1 MSYLSISFA
10 FRATN
15 VPACCVAVLML
26 ALSMVT
32 RVEAADAEGIS
43 PIISGEQLSALA
55 KSRMVVRIIDLRDKA
70 KYDEGHVLGA
80 VHSDLANWK
89 KVYSKPD
96 ALENARPWEE
106 FLGALGMESQTR
118 VVVYGDALTDVARVW
133 WLLRYVGAENAQLLD
148 GGFAAYKAASGFVD
162 TKPATVTAQKFAVS
176 FQADRLAT
184 ADEVKKFSEGA
195 QCQIVDNRTSGEYDG
210 TEVRGSRG
218 GHIPGAKNLD
228 WQKFVAADGKLRS
241 IDELK
246 KIVADS
252 GVDYAKPMVT
262 HCQSGGRSSVGA
274 LVLELLSNKP
284 VKNYYRSWAEWSGRD
299 DLPVAK

>member
-1 MSYLSISFA
+1 MNSMTNRFA
-10 FRATN
+10 FRAMSLA
-15 VPACCVAVLML
+15 ACCTAML
-26 ALSMVT
+26 LLSLSIFA
-32 RVEAADAEGIS
+32 RVEAAETEGIS
-43 PIISGEQLSALA
+43 PIISGEQLAALA

-80 VHSDLANWK
+80 VHSDLASWK
-89 KVYSKPD
+89 KIYSKPD
-96 ALENARPWEE
+96 ALESAKPWEE
-106 FLGALGMESQTR
+106 FIGALGLESQTR

-133 WLLRYVGAENAQLLD
+133 WLLRYLGAENAQLLD
-148 GGFAAYKAASGFVD
+148 GGFAAYTAANGFVD
-162 TKPATVTAQKFAVS
+162 TKPASVTPQKFIVS

-184 ADEVKKFSEGA
+184 ADEVKKFSDGK
-195 QCQIVDNRTSGEYDG
+195 QCQIVDNRTAGEYEG
-210 TEVRGSRG
+210 TDVRGSRG

-228 WQKFVAADGKLRS
+228 WQKFVTADGKLRS

-252 GVDYAKPMVT
+252 GVDFAKPMVT

-299 DLPVAK
+299 DLPVVK